1 VATPGRLIDIVKLKG
16 CNLQRCTFV
25 VLDEADRM
33 LQMGFEHQIRCIMQN
48 IRPTRQ
54 TLLFSATFPPKIARL
69 ASDILQQPI
78 RITIGKLG
86 QAAENISQF
95 VEVLNSEEDKWAWLS
110 TRLQGMLAV
119 GQILIFCKS
128 KQGAEALAQR
138 FSDQLQLSASVLHGD
153 LDQDSRTRTLDTFR
167 ASNAGVL
174 IATDVA
180 SRGLDIPTIRTVISF
195 DVARDMETHT
205 HRIGRTGRAGAEGD
219 AFTLLTTDE
228 RRMAALLCEHLEQV
242 GSPSSGKLLTLAMQH
257 PPFRASRLSNRV
269 GSQKKRTR
277 VEGSQ
282 ESEESVMEDGNGEGS
297 RLEQGAADPNLSSA
311 DNPVALRKRSRSR
324 SPQSPPSPL
333 PTP

>member
-1 VATPGRLIDIVKLKG
+1 
-16 CNLQRCTFV
+16 
-25 VLDEADRM
+25 M
-33 LQMGFEHQIRCIMQN
+33 LHMGFEHQIRSIMQN
-48 IRPTRQ
+48 VQPTRQ
-54 TLLFSATFPPKIARL
+54 TLLFSATLPPKIARL

-78 RITIGKLG
+78 RITVGKLG

-110 TRLQGMLAV
+110 NRVQGMLSV

-138 FSDQLQLSASVLHGD
+138 FGEQLKLPVGLLHGD
-153 LDQDSRTRTLDTFR
+153 LDQDVRTRTLDAFR
-167 ASNAGVL
+167 ARNAGVL

-219 AFTLLTTDE
+219 AFTLLTSDE
-228 RRMAALLCEHLEQV
+228 RRMAALLFEHLEQE
-242 GSPSSGKLLTLAMQH
+242 GSRVSGELLALAMQH
-257 PPFRASRLSNRV
+257 PPFRASRLANR

-277 VEGSQ
+277 VEIN
-282 ESEESVMEDGNGEGS
+282 ESEESVMEDSNNGAS
-297 RLEQGAADPNLSSA
+297 RLQQDPADPTTNSA
-311 DNPVALRKRSRSR
+311 DDPVSLHKRSRSR